1 MKSDFIIA
9 VTQLAAERHLPREQV
24 MEAIEAGLASAFK
37 KDSFAP
43 GENISVKLDPNTGE
57 ISVYTLK
64 TVVEEVED
72 YLREIALKDALKL
85 QKTAG
90 LGDTVAI
97 EAPSH
102 QASRIGAQTAK
113 QVVLQKLR
121 EAERELIYEEFSQRT
136 DDVISGVVDQFD
148 VGKVILLDLGRVQ
161 AILPPEE
168 QVPFERYRKGQRL
181 KVYVL
186 EVRHTPKGPEIV
198 VSRSHNNLLKRLFEI
213 EVPEVFNGLVEIKS
227 IAREPGSRSKAAVA
241 SRQDGLDPVGSCI
254 GMRGNRI
261 QSIVSELQGE
271 KIDVVR
277 WDKDIK
283 VLIANALSP
292 SEVVHVELNQQDG
305 AAIVVVPERHLSL
318 AIGKEGQNVR
328 LAAKLTGLR
337 LDIKSMSEWGAIKA
351 QLVTAEAETAEE
363 QPALEAEAVE
373 EKVATAATSAV
384 DRVRAALQERGNA
397 TIEMLAQDTDLG
409 SRAVQNTL
417 SALRRQ
423 GEVEDAGKEG
433 RKKLYQLV
441 KAEVETIAE
450 VKEPALEV
458 ETVETPVEA
467 APSSVEEELAEA
479 LLKED
484 AATTEEAKP
493 TVSPEEELAALA
505 FAEELEEDEE
515 EEEPTEE
522 LGEDIWSTTANLSP
536 DAGKIRFAEDILG
549 DFRGGS
555 GRRNKG
561 KGGSSQYQG
570 RGKRRAK
577 GAASSL
583 EGRLARRDS

>member
-9 VTQLAAERHLPREQV
+9 VTQLAAERHLPRGQV

-577 GAASSL
+577 GAAGS
-583 EGRLARRDS
+583 GGPPRPPA

>member
-37 KDSFAP
+37 KDSFAL

-305 AAIVVVPERHLSL
+305 AATVVVPERHLSL

-351 QLVTAEAETAEE
+351 QLVTAEGETAEE

-577 GAASSL
+577 GAAGS
-583 EGRLARRDS
+583 GGPPRPPA

>member
-305 AAIVVVPERHLSL
+305 AATVVVPERHLSL

-409 SRAVQNTL
+409 SRAVQDTL

>member
-337 LDIKSMSEWGAIKA
+337 LDIKSMNEWGAIKA
-351 QLVTAEAETAEE
+351 QLVTAEVETAEE

-467 APSSVEEELAEA
+467 SPFSVEEELAEA

-577 GAASSL
+577 GAAGS
-583 EGRLARRDS
+583 GGPPRPPA

>member
-9 VTQLAAERHLPREQV
+9 VTQLAAERHLHREQV

-292 SEVVHVELNQQDG
+292 SEVVHVELKQQDG
-305 AAIVVVPERHLSL
+305 AATVVVPERHLSL

-577 GAASSL
+577 GASGSGGPPRPPA
-583 EGRLARRDS
+583 

>member
-72 YLREIALKDALKL
+72 FLREIALKDALKL
-85 QKTAG
+85 QKSAG
-90 LGDTVAI
+90 IGDTLAI

-121 EAERELIYEEFSQRT
+121 EAERELIYEEFNQRT
-136 DDVISGVVDQFD
+136 DDVISGIVDQFE

-292 SEVVHVELNQQDG
+292 SEVVHVELNQQDES
-305 AAIVVVPERHLSL
+305 ATVVVPERHLSL

-351 QLVTAEAETAEE
+351 QLVT
-363 QPALEAEAVE
+363 PEAEAVE
-373 EKVATAATSAV
+373 EEVTTAATSAV
-384 DRVRAALQERGNA
+384 ELVRAALQERGNA
-397 TIEMLAQDTDLG
+397 TIEILAQDTGLG

-441 KAEVETIAE
+441 KSEVAA
-450 VKEPALEV
+450 VAKVDEPALEV
-458 ETVETPVEA
+458 ETVEAPVEV

-479 LLKED
+479 LVKED

-522 LGEDIWSTTANLSP
+522 LGEEIWATAAALSP

-555 GRRNKG
+555 GRRSKG
-561 KGGSSQYQG
+561 KGGSGQYQG
-570 RGKRRAK
+570 KGKRRAK
-577 GAASSL
+577 GGAGFGGPPRPPA
-583 EGRLARRDS
+583 